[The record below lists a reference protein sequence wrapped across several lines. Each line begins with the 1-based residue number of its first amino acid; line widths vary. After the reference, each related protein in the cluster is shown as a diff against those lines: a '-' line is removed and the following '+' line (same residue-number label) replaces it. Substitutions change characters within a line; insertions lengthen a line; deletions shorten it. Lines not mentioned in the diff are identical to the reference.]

1 MSRLELHAAAA
12 RAGGHCWVE
21 RRLFERLGAGA
32 AGAAAPAVVRLLDA
46 HAQHAAWRAAQW
58 WDRLPVLAGV
68 DRDALVAPPPGWE
81 ALLAELDE
89 LDGPAPGPAADDRP
103 RLAVAYRRWLPRLA
117 RAYARHLD
125 EASPVS
131 DGPTIRTL
139 RMVLEDVRADWSAGE
154 YRLQDLEDEQSS
166 GGVG

>member
-1 MSRLELHAAAA
+1 MSHLELHAAAA

-32 AGAAAPAVVRLLDA
+32 AGASTPAAVRLLDA

-58 WDRLPVLAGV
+58 WDRLPVLAGL

-81 ALLAELDE
+81 ALFAEP
-89 LDGPAPGPAADDRP
+89 DGPAPGPGDGP

-117 RAYARHLD
+117 RVYARHLE
-125 EASPVS
+125 EASPVA

-154 YRLQDLEDEQSS
+154 YRLQDLEDEPSS